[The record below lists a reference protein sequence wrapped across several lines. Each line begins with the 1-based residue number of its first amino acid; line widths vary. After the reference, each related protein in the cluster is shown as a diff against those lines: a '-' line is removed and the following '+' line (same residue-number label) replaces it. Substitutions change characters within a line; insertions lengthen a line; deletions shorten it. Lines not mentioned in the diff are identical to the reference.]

1 MDHHCELQNDT
12 CSGMMNLSSLY
23 TGAKSNLSP
32 PTPVVLLLA
41 DGCELIERGCPSA
54 IYSCP
59 SSKGAD
65 LIELPGTKTTD
76 VEWLF
81 QDFWFLS

>member
-1 MDHHCELQNDT
+1 MEP
-12 CSGMMNLSSLY
+12 
-23 TGAKSNLSP
+23 SP

-54 IYSCP
+54 TRV
-59 SSKGAD
+59 
-65 LIELPGTKTTD
+65 LPRVRSYRTTCTKTTD

-81 QDFWFLS
+81 QHLWLALSTLVVAILTDSTVS